1 MREESPWTPRLATG
15 TAPASQRLVT
25 ALSSDIVDGRLPAGA
40 RLPAHRALAS
50 ALGISTA
57 TVTKAYAALGRRGL
71 VRGSAGRGM
80 FVAYRGRAAADVV
93 DMSANV
99 PPPLL
104 GEDALS
110 AAMTAVGRRV
120 DAKGLPDYGPP
131 GGHMDHRRAVSAWLA
146 SSGLHLPP
154 EDLLLCNG
162 AQHAIAASL
171 LAASS
176 LTAADRPAGGRPV
189 TIVTEEHTF
198 PGALR
203 YAELAG
209 HRVRAVAT
217 DSQGLQ
223 PASLSRLLAS
233 LKPAEAGRPLIYV
246 TPTLQNPTT
255 ATMNGRRRRDIAR
268 LAREHDVLIVEDDV
282 YGLGQ
287 DQIAPTLA
295 ALAPER
301 VFYVTSASKVL
312 SPAVRVGV
320 LRPPAAF
327 RDRAAAAV
335 RALAMHVSP
344 IQCELLA
351 ELTRSGAA
359 AEVRDAIR
367 HEGTR
372 RTALAR
378 TVIGPSLQAAD
389 GGCYHAFV
397 PLPRSLADAVVLAAA
412 SSGVT
417 LTSPASMMADQAS
430 PRSGVRLCLGGP
442 SWADLSRGL
451 AVVRDVLDQAAHVQ
465 SRM

>member
-1 MREESPWTPRLATG
+1 MREESPWTARLAAGTG
-15 TAPASQRLVT
+15 PTSERLVT
-25 ALSSDIVDGRLPAGA
+25 ALSSDIVDGQLPAGA
-40 RLPAHRALAS
+40 RLPAHRVLAS
-50 ALGISTA
+50 ELGISTA
-57 TVTKAYAALGRRGL
+57 TVTKAYAALARRGL

-80 FVAYRGRAAADVV
+80 FVAYRGRAAADVI
-93 DMSANV
+93 DMSVNV

-131 GGHMDHRRAVSAWLA
+131 GGHIDHRRAVSAWLA
-146 SSGLHLPP
+146 TAGLPLPP

-171 LAASS
+171 LAASP
-176 LTAADRPAGGRPV
+176 LATAGGRPV
-189 TIVTEEHTF
+189 TIVTEECTF

-217 DSQGLQ
+217 DSQGMQ
-223 PASLSRLLAS
+223 PASLSRVLAA
-233 LKPAEAGRPLIYV
+233 LQQAEAGRPLIYV

-255 ATMNGRRRRDIAR
+255 ATMNGRRRREIAR
-268 LAREHDVLIVEDDV
+268 LAREHDVLVVEDDV
-282 YGLGQ
+282 YGVGQ
-287 DQIAPTLA
+287 DQAVPTLA

-312 SPAVRVGV
+312 SPAIRVGV

-327 RDRAAAAV
+327 RDRATSAV
-335 RALAMHVSP
+335 RALSMHVSP

-378 TVIGPSLQAAD
+378 AVLGPSLQAAD

-397 PLPRSLADAVVLAAA
+397 PLPRPLADAVVLAAA

-430 PRSGVRLCLGGP
+430 PRSGVRVCLGGP

-465 SRM
+465 PRAPAAV